1 MSLDACACAPP
12 QSEGACCLAVCHA
25 ADCRVLVCANVPAC
39 SRNARLSPEARS
51 DALSI
56 SAALRWAQQAVAQG
70 EVTQA
75 ADIAASVRQR
85 IAAAGGDV
93 DYVEVGNG
101 GDARASTALL
111 TRVMCM
117 RACVLGQAAKAIVCA
132 S

>member
-1 MSLDACACAPP
+1 MHARLLSQIVLAAW
-12 QSEGACCLAVCHA
+12 LAVCHD
-25 ADCRVLVCANVPAC
+25 ADRCAGVHERVPVC

-93 DYVEVGNG
+93 DYVEVGG
-101 GDARASTALL
+101 AEMGMCRRCFAYS
-111 TRVMCM
+111 RVMC
-117 RACVLGQAAKAIVCA
+117 VCWDRQQK
-132 S
+132 

>member
-1 MSLDACACAPP
+1 MS
-12 QSEGACCLAVCHA
+12 
-25 ADCRVLVCANVPAC
+25 RAC

-75 ADIAASVRQR
+75 ADVAATVRQR

-93 DYVEVGNG
+93 DYVEVGG
-101 GDARASTALL
+101 ARVCS
-111 TRVMCM
+111 M
-117 RACVLGQAAKAIVCA
+117 RAAAAV
-132 S
+132 